1 VLDPLDTRTALGLAL
16 SACAGAPLDP
26 VSYGVFRM

>member
-1 VLDPLDTRTALGLAL
+1 MQTRTALGLAL
-16 SACAGAPLDP
+16 TACGGAPLPP